1 MTFARLLATI
11 QDYKQAGILNLET
24 SHGPAHIA
32 KMEQIEQTL
41 NLERLT
47 TLLNDTFGDWLTS
60 QGISHLMMLE
70 KNKVC
75 LNVTGQLKHANLAKG
90 IEFHSRFLLISLDE
104 VEEEPEGIADALKC
118 YTSEGDGAYVW
129 VIPDGY
135 MAALTPAEQEWEKH
149 GGGYF
154 SHESICISNTA
165 DIDTRCVLE
174 VLYEDTAL
182 ANVSCEFD
190 VPAHRSVHYR
200 LDKLKTENGEPLIA
214 KDAPVS
220 YKITSRD
227 TRIVV
232 QGSRILTS
240 GENSIFASFGTVMAW
255 CPM

>member
-1 MTFARLLATI
+1 MNFERLLTTI
-11 QDYKQAGILNLET
+11 QEYKLQDISLE
-24 SHGPAHIA
+24 
-32 KMEQIEQTL
+32 
-41 NLERLT
+41 NVT
-47 TLLNDTFGDWLTS
+47 TLLNDTFSDWLAA
-60 QGISHLMMLE
+60 QGISHLMMFGD
-70 KNKVC
+70 NTVC
-75 LNVTGQLKHANLAKG
+75 LNVRGELKHTISIKG
-90 IEFHSRFLLISLDE
+90 IEAHSRFLVISLDQVGE
-104 VEEEPEGIADALKC
+104 NPEAIAEALKS

-135 MAALTPAEQEWEKH
+135 MAALTPAEKEWEQH

-165 DIDTRCVLE
+165 DIDTRCLLE
-174 VLYEDTAL
+174 VLYEDTTL
-182 ANVSCEFD
+182 EKVSCEFD

-200 LDKLKTENGEPLIA
+200 LDKLKDENGEPLIA

-227 TRIVV
+227 ARVVV

-255 CPM
+255 CPV

>member
-1 MTFARLLATI
+1 MTFATLLTTI
-11 QDYKQAGILNLET
+11 RDYKQAGISNLET
-24 SHGPAHIA
+24 
-32 KMEQIEQTL
+32 
-41 NLERLT
+41 LT
-47 TLLNDTFGDWLTS
+47 TLINDAFGDWLAS
-60 QGISHLMMLE
+60 QGVSCLTMLSPD
-70 KNKVC
+70 KLC
-75 LNVTGQLKHANLAKG
+75 LNVTGSLKHTNSAEG
-90 IEFHSRFLLISLDE
+90 IGFHSRFLVIFLDDVAE
-104 VEEEPEGIADALKC
+104 APETIAEALKS
-118 YTSEGDGAYVW
+118 YTSDGDGAYVW

-135 MAALTPAEQEWEKH
+135 MAALTPAEQEWEQH

-174 VLYEDTAL
+174 VLYEDPGL
-182 ANVSCEFD
+182 ENVSCEFD

-200 LDKLKTENGEPLIA
+200 LDKLKAENGEPLIA

-227 TRIVV
+227 ARIVV

-255 CPM
+255 SPQ